1 MAAMEWQGVR
11 RWSRL
16 AGGLGLVAALVLVP
30 GVARASGGGGCGRA
44 VTDAAGTTVK
54 IESFCFT
61 PTIVRIDP
69 GQTVTFTN
77 ADPVPHT
84 VLGANGSWGGYDTLK
99 PSKGVT
105 YRFTEAGVYPYVCT
119 YHVGM
124 VGTVVVGDGNGG
136 AIGTN
141 TAKGPVVEV
150 FAHDLRAANASVSHP
165 AGGAGAWPVL
175 AFSALGLLLV
185 SVGTIVVE
193 RKRKRVGSLNG

>member
-1 MAAMEWQGVR
+1 MAAF
-11 RWSRL
+11 
-16 AGGLGLVAALVLVP
+16 VLVP
-30 GVARASGGGGCGRA
+30 SVARASGGGGCGRA

-69 GQTVTFTN
+69 GQVVTFTN

-105 YRFTEAGVYPYVCT
+105 YRFTEAGTYPYVCT

-124 VGTVVVGDGNGG
+124 VGTVVVGDGDGG

-141 TAKGPVVEV
+141 TSKGPVVQV
-150 FAHDLRAANASVSHP
+150 FARDLRTADASASLPV
-165 AGGAGAWPVL
+165 GGAGAWPVL
-175 AFSALGLLLV
+175 ALTAFGLLLV
-185 SVGTIVVE
+185 SVGSIVFGRM
-193 RKRKRVGSLNG
+193 RKRAGSLNG